1 MYRRNITYSR
11 NKKINK
17 SCKPWQKLASKFLSQ
32 FQQKKIQKC
41 IEKIANI
48 ARITNSTRIARCSR
62 NLLANFSRSLGK
74 ICCVEIA
81 CRNLKKS
88 AKIAKVA
95 GHFIATTKNTL
106 INIAR
111 KFRLTLYKEKGKE
124 GPIEVRDF
132 CEMYGLFKVLLRLVI
147 FAILSMFVTRSFQ
160 ITRKFLVTFAIFTRF
175 AHSSRL
181 FFAFSLFRSRILL
194 NLFFLFLRYLQVSV
208 S

>member
-11 NKKINK
+11 NKKFNK
-17 SCKPWQKLASKFLSQ
+17 SCKPWQKLASKFLLQ

-48 ARITNSTRIARCSR
+48 ARIRNSTRIARCSR
-62 NLLANFSRSLGK
+62 NLLANFSRNLAK
-74 ICCVEIA
+74 ICCIEIA

-88 AKIAKVA
+88 AKIAKV
-95 GHFIATTKNTL
+95 TL

-111 KFRLTLYKEKGKE
+111 KFRLALYKEKGKE

-132 CEMYGLFKVLLRLVI
+132 CEMYGLLKVLLLLVI

-160 ITRKFLVTFAIFTRF
+160 ITRKFLVTFAIFTKF
-175 AHSSRL
+175 ADSSSL